1 MDLFKSQSDGKSSS
15 LYSVREF
22 CVAKSRWGTWCFP
35 SLSVRKETSLSVPGR
50 HSHWPSVVCAKQKT
64 NKQQSHHR
72 PPPIF
77 TLCGLQTIPTGDTV
91 CSLNDSWNAAYIFN
105 ILMWL
110 FLISYN
116 PGQLYLTV
124 VSCVL
129 ELNLCIAILTGF
141 TDFVLK
147 SGFRKNKVS
156 LHPTLTQFG
165 VSVHHQVKVGP
176 FENTSGPEL
185 CLVFIYSGIRLAQ
198 TWPGVVSK
206 CASLSWNCKKQKR
219 KTFPA

>member
-1 MDLFKSQSDGKSSS
+1 M
-15 LYSVREF
+15 
-22 CVAKSRWGTWCFP
+22 
-35 SLSVRKETSLSVPGR
+35 
-50 HSHWPSVVCAKQKT
+50 
-64 NKQQSHHR
+64 
-72 PPPIF
+72 
-77 TLCGLQTIPTGDTV
+77 
-91 CSLNDSWNAAYIFN
+91 
-105 ILMWL
+105 

-116 PGQLYLTV
+116 PGLLYLTV

-219 KTFPA
+219 KTFPAWDRDLWSFSAAKILSSLSCSWIFCSMIWHNSYPSISK